1 MLAKIIGIVQ
11 LVVQVK
17 IVILGK
23 TIQGVEIKIIHPGI
37 PNEEVITNLVIVMAV
52 NVSNVKSLDIL
63 LKIVPMLIIIH
74 PVMAN
79 KHPKKKNTSLQRSL
93 KIHFMK
99 TILCIQLVSI
109 LKITKIFLAK

>member
-1 MLAKIIGIVQ
+1 MPVKIIGIVQ

-23 TIQGVEIKIIHPGI
+23 TIQGVEIKIHPGI

-52 NVSNVKSLDIL
+52 NVSNVTTLDIL

-99 TILCIQLVSI
+99 TIICIPLVSI